1 MMPKMTREQFNEM
14 TIEELAEWAFENV
27 DYVHHEDALIELA
40 KHEID
45 EENLNVAIHVLT
57 GVYESE
63 EAVGDYYIY
72 DRCMGI
78 LEPVVPITCKEDLED
93 YIDFGEDEDDAE
105 SLAESYA
112 EEWAWRQEGHFA
124 ENEEEENEN
133 D

>member
-27 DYVHHEDALIELA
+27 DYVHHEDALFELA

-45 EENLNVAIHVLT
+45 EMNINVAIHILT

-63 EAVGDYYIY
+63 EAVGGYHIY
-72 DRCMGI
+72 DRCMGT

-93 YIDFGEDEDDAE
+93 YIDFGEDDEDVE

-112 EEWAWRQEGHFA
+112 EEWAWRQEGHFV

>member
-14 TIEELAEWAFENV
+14 TIEELADWAFENI

-40 KHEID
+40 KNEID

-63 EAVGDYYIY
+63 EAVGGYYIY
-72 DRCMGI
+72 DRCMGT
-78 LEPVVPITCKEDLED
+78 LESVVPITCKEDLED
-93 YIDFGEDEDDAE
+93 YIDLGEDE
-105 SLAESYA
+105 
-112 EEWAWRQEGHFA
+112 
-124 ENEEEENEN
+124 EEETEN

>member
-1 MMPKMTREQFNEM
+1 MMPNMTREQFNEM
-14 TIEELAEWAFENV
+14 TIEELAEWAFENI
-27 DYVHHEDALIELA
+27 DYVHHEEALIELA

-63 EAVGDYYIY
+63 EAVGGYYIY
-72 DRCMGI
+72 DRCMGT

-112 EEWAWRQEGHFA
+112 EEWTWRQEGHFA

>member
-1 MMPKMTREQFNEM
+1 MLPKMTREQFNSMEL
-14 TIEELAEWAFENV
+14 EELAEWAFENV

-63 EAVGDYYIY
+63 EAVGGYYIY
-72 DRCMGI
+72 DRCMGT
-78 LEPVVPITCKEDLED
+78 LEAVVPITCKEDLED
-93 YIDFGEDEDDAE
+93 YIDFEEDEETAE

-112 EEWAWRQEGHFA
+112 EEWAWRQEGCFA
-124 ENEEEENEN
+124 ENEEEETEN